1 MNDYLTIARDNPPLA
16 AAAIVAAVG
25 TLTIGGFFFFQYV
38 MLLAPCPLCLEQRYA
53 FYFSVPLAFLL
64 LLGVNHGAS
73 SKVLTAGFVV
83 IAVVMLWNTGLA
95 AYHAGVE
102 WKFWP
107 GPNDCSGPVDKFGS
121 TRDLLNQLQR
131 ISLVRCDEAA
141 WRLFGISLPGYDA
154 LVSLFLAAV
163 AGWGARG
170 TLVRQS
176 QK

>member
-16 AAAIVAAVG
+16 AAAIVAAGG

-53 FYFSVPLAFLL
+53 FYFSVPLALLL

-83 IAVVMLWNTGLA
+83 IAVVMLWNTRLA

-107 GPNDCSGPVDKFGS
+107 GPNDCTGPLDKFGS
-121 TRDLLNQLQR
+121 VRDMMNQLQR
-131 ISLVRCDEAA
+131 ISLVRCDVAA

-154 LVSLFLAAV
+154 LVSLGLAVV
-163 AGWGARG
+163 AAWGARG
-170 TLVRQS
+170 SLVRQS
-176 QK
+176 